1 MNRKIDGRKKLTPFV
16 LKKESLFVM
25 LKTAFKHER
34 QISTERKL
42 PDNDIIGTILTLF
55 NCLCQFWFSCHLR
68 MAVFATSSPIG

>member
-34 QISTERKL
+34 TDIDRKEASR
-42 PDNDIIGTILTLF
+42 
-55 NCLCQFWFSCHLR
+55 Q
-68 MAVFATSSPIG
+68 